1 MKLPMVVPTMAAAR
15 HYVGADLGT
24 TEWLQIDQARIDR
37 FADATNDR
45 QWIYCDVERAGRE
58 SPWKSTVA
66 HGYLLL
72 ALAPTLLKKLMVL
85 VGWKTAINTGVEKL
99 RFPAPAPA
107 GSRVRMAGRIANA
120 RDPAGRWVPRRV
132 RRRVRGRGQRGARLH
147 RHRELRLLPL
157 TRPDPPVLCV

>member
-1 MKLPMVVPTMAAAR
+1 MKLPIVVPTMAAAR
-15 HYVGADLGT
+15 YYVGADLGT

-37 FADATNDR
+37 FADATDDR
-45 QWIYCDVERAGRE
+45 QWIYCDVERASRE

-85 VGWKTAINTGVEKL
+85 VGWRTAVNTGVEKL
-99 RFPAPAPA
+99 RFPVPVPA

-120 RDPAGRWVPRRV
+120 RTLPGGGCRVGFGIEFELEGSDEPACTAIVNFVYFP
-132 RRRVRGRGQRGARLH
+132 
-147 RHRELRLLPL
+147 
-157 TRPDPPVLCV
+157 